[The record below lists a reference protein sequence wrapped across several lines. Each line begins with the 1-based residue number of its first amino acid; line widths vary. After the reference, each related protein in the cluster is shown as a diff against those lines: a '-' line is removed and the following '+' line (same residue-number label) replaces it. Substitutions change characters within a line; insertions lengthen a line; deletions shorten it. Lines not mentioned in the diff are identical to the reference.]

1 MDMSSVLVPS
11 FNNRAVI
18 WFKRWKVMAGTACLP
33 AAPQRCLTDSDKSK
47 NARERVEKG
56 GIRRPEARPR
66 PFKGR
71 SVARRSSGQPDPFR
85 SGSVIAG

>member
-1 MDMSSVLVPS
+1 MDMSSVLIPS

-18 WFKRWKVMAGTACLP
+18 WFKRREVMAGTACPP

-66 PFKGR
+66 PLKKR
-71 SVARRSSGQPDPFR
+71 CAAPLRTAKSVR